1 LRRERQIRTL
11 GMDRFLED
19 GLGNKFTSPHMA
31 EGYRGTNDK
40 PISNNQLEKRTIPNC
55 QRERNTLRGM
65 DRTGILERCM
75 QI

>member
-1 LRRERQIRTL
+1 
-11 GMDRFLED
+11 
-19 GLGNKFTSPHMA
+19 MA

-40 PISNNQLEKRTIPNC
+40 PISNNQLEKRTIPNS